1 MVEQIRNVHFPAKLD
16 ETVTATA
23 VSRQQFYEVTGQL
36 YSHIFTPLSDL
47 GLYQAPAPPDSL
59 GRKLAGQIH
68 AEYFVFYNNAG
79 EPVGFSLG
87 KVVNEQTFFME
98 WSGILPDYQRRGLY
112 SQFLETLIPYLKAL
126 GIERITSNHMGN
138 NRPVLIAKLKAGFI
152 ITGTTL
158 DERHGML
165 VWLAR
170 FLEPARERGFERAFS
185 LGSFA

>member
-1 MVEQIRNVHFPAKLD
+1 MVEQIRSRYFPAKLSED
-16 ETVTATA
+16 VVVTA
-23 VSRQQFYEVTGQL
+23 VSPQQFYAVTNQL

-47 GLYQAPAPPDSL
+47 GLYQTPAPPDSL

-68 AEYFVFYNNAG
+68 AEYFVFHNAAG
-79 EPVGFSLG
+79 EPVGFSVG

-98 WSGILPDYQRRGLY
+98 WSGILPDYRRRGLY
-112 SQFLETLIPYLKAL
+112 SQFLDALIPYLKAL
-126 GIERITSNHMGN
+126 GLERITSNHMGN

-170 FLEPARERGFERAFS
+170 FLEPERERGFERAFS
-185 LGSFA
+185 LGNFA

>member
-1 MVEQIRNVHFPAKLD
+1 
-16 ETVTATA
+16 
-23 VSRQQFYEVTGQL
+23 
-36 YSHIFTPLSDL
+36 
-47 GLYQAPAPPDSL
+47 
-59 GRKLAGQIH
+59 
-68 AEYFVFYNNAG
+68 
-79 EPVGFSLG
+79 LG

-98 WSGILPDYQRRGLY
+98 WSGILPDYRRRGLY
-112 SQFLETLIPYLKAL
+112 SLFLEALVPYLVEL

-170 FLEPARERGFERAFS
+170 FLKPERERGFERAFS
-185 LGSFA
+185 LGNF